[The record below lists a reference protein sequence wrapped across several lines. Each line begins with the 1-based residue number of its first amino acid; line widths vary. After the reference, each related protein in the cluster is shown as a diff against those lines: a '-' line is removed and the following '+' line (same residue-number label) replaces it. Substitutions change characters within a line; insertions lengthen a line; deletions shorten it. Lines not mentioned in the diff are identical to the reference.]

1 MGSCPGRRSSS
12 LSVFVVRDFDKHGLG
27 VAPRGLQVSLRGS
40 ITIFY
45 YARRLCNNCGK
56 EASSAKRF
64 GAEFCFIVFFIL
76 FHQHRLNQEAV
87 SAMTVLLKMHSK

>member
-1 MGSCPGRRSSS
+1 MASRSSSDLLVFPEQLQVGSRPGSRSSS

-64 GAEFCFIVFFIL
+64 GAEFCFIVFL
-76 FHQHRLNQEAV
+76 FCFT
-87 SAMTVLLKMHSK
+87 STD